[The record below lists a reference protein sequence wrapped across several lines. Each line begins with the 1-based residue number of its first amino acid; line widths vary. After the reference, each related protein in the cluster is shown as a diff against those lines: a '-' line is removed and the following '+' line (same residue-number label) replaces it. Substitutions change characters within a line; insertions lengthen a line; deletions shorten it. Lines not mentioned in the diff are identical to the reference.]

1 MENRSGCDSPAGY
14 GADPAF
20 DPPVLDTLIQSRDL
34 KMLKSVVPYLDSSR
48 QRMVSLA
55 IRLIELQKTLRL
67 FEAGPGLQAAEL
79 RICENNSPAERAC
92 RMLHALREY
101 CQPAEQESIDM
112 FLNFFDMCSSC
123 GSLFSDASFPD
134 MSGIRQPDGNF

>member
-20 DPPVLDTLIQSRDL
+20 DPPVLDALIQSRDL

-79 RICENNSPAERAC
+79 RICETIPRPNAPAACCMRSGNTASRPNRRA
-92 RMLHALREY
+92 LT
-101 CQPAEQESIDM
+101 
-112 FLNFFDMCSSC
+112 CS
-123 GSLFSDASFPD
+123 
-134 MSGIRQPDGNF
+134 

>member
-20 DPPVLDTLIQSRDL
+20 DPPVLDALIQSRDL

-48 QRMVSLA
+48 QRMVSLV

-112 FLNFFDMCSSC
+112 FLNFFDMYSSC